1 MRHMLRIAAVL
12 VVLLLTVPG
21 AVAQASEPPS
31 IVVEDGV
38 TQPVF
43 GYDDAVR
50 ERVWV
55 DTDVDSDRDGH
66 DDVTTTS
73 SRGAMRSC

>member
-1 MRHMLRIAAVL
+1 MLRIAAVL
-12 VVLLLTVPG
+12 VVLLVTVPG
-21 AVAQASEPPS
+21 ALAQASEPPS
-31 IVVEDGV
+31 IVVEDGL

-43 GYDDAVR
+43 GYDDAIR

-55 DTDVDSDRDGH
+55 DVDSDRDGH